1 MKKIISLVMIVL
13 FSVISTQA
21 FAEDAFP
28 SGRVA
33 ATGPE
38 RNGDG
43 QDVVTENQSGVTVLG
58 AGTSQVKTCMG
69 CQTSGDPGLVRLSSA
84 NRRASPGV
92 KQTIGAG
99 ATTGGSG
106 TADPVGTGN

>member
-1 MKKIISLVMIVL
+1 MKKIISSVMIVL
-13 FSVISTQA
+13 FSVVTFSTQA
-21 FAEDAFP
+21 MAEDAFP
-28 SGRVA
+28 AGRVA

-58 AGTSQVKTCMG
+58 AGSSQVKTCMG
-69 CQTSGDPGLVRLSSA
+69 CQTSGNVILSSA
-84 NRRASPGV
+84 ARRAGPGV

-99 ATTGGSG
+99 ATTGGSSSS
-106 TADPVGTGN
+106 DPVGTGN

>member
-21 FAEDAFP
+21 MAEDAFP
-28 SGRVA
+28 AGRVA

-58 AGTSQVKTCMG
+58 AGSSQVKTCMG
-69 CQTSGDPGLVRLSSA
+69 CQTSGNVILSSA
-84 NRRASPGV
+84 ARRAGPGV
-92 KQTIGAG
+92 KQTVGAG
-99 ATTGGSG
+99 ATTGGSSSS
-106 TADPVGTGN
+106 DPVGTGN